1 MKLNQNLINWCLQ
14 RSFQVTRRSIYQ
26 SRNLAHDRRSL
37 FTLWRNCWSCDNLAI
52 RMLPEIS
59 NKPHKSA
66 TRHPDW
72 FTPVRCQHRNWEHSP
87 PYHGQ
92 GRARSVCTELSKTT
106 DNFVWQT
113 VHVYGRNDKRWRRRK
128 PMMGDRLILS
138 VPLPSVARRNAQAVI
153 TRTEWMAIVWHFV
166 PGRSPCLCVVMVTSL
181 SLCILRDQREESERK
196 VLRKFPFA

>member
-1 MKLNQNLINWCLQ
+1 MTDVRCLHYDGIVELVTISQSECYPRYRTSHTNQQL
-14 RSFQVTRRSIYQ
+14 VTRTD
-26 SRNLAHDRRSL
+26 LH
-37 FTLWRNCWSCDNLAI
+37 
-52 RMLPEIS
+52 
-59 NKPHKSA
+59 
-66 TRHPDW
+66 
-72 FTPVRCQHRNWEHSP
+72 
-87 PYHGQ
+87 
-92 GRARSVCTELSKTT
+92 RSVVSTVIGNILHRIMGKAGLARCVQ
-106 DNFVWQT
+106 NFRKQPIILFDKQCM
-113 VHVYGRNDKRWRRRK
+113 HGRNDKRWRRRK